1 VSTRGGQKWRSTE
14 LELVSEAL
22 LPCLATLQASH
33 SLEETRLAAWWAV
46 SCGQW
51 AVGSGHLATVLH
63 TSLRCARDPAIQRLP
78 PASSL
83 QPPASN
89 LQPPAVIFPPTPLPQ
104 CSTAHLGFCGIL
116 CVGAWGL
123 SVPLLLVSSYSLQ
136 HARPAP
142 ESRQTAERA
151 DQPDDTQPTASDIP
165 VLPIILPHRC
175 SLCYLRLARPCRR
188 RLSAPTRDCPPPA
201 HSSLSPT
208 TDPRVTTAPCSALS
222 ISDCT
227 GCSVLTALCCSQPQS
242 SNRYPCLVVQ
252 LQRRARAVKRWRCCY
267 QAKTPCLF

>member
-1 VSTRGGQKWRSTE
+1 
-14 LELVSEAL
+14 
-22 LPCLATLQASH
+22 
-33 SLEETRLAAWWAV
+33 
-46 SCGQW
+46 
-51 AVGSGHLATVLH
+51 VGSGHLATVLQCYTLH
-63 TSLRCARDPAIQRLP
+63 FAAPATQQPSDPAIQRLA

-83 QPPASN
+83 QPPASSLQPPTSN
-89 LQPPAVIFPPTPLPQ
+89 LQPPAVFFPPTPLPQ
-104 CSTAHLGFCGIL
+104 CSTAHLGFAGIL
-116 CVGAWGL
+116 DVGAWGL

-136 HARPAP
+136 YARPAP
-142 ESRQTAERA
+142 ESRQTAESA

-208 TDPRVTTAPCSALS
+208 TEPRVTTAPCSALS

-242 SNRYPCLVVQ
+242 SNRHPCLVVQ
-252 LQRRARAVKRWRCCY
+252 LQRRARAVKKVALLLSSQNSVPLLTRNRFSRVSPPPTHLG
-267 QAKTPCLF
+267 QPREILE